1 MTKTCSKCGLSNPAE
16 AAFCHNCATPLNA
29 STRSR
34 PNQAA
39 WPQTPPVGAV
49 AGGQYVAAPSSQR
62 PMIAMVLAIGGIF
75 CCGPVLGVPAA
86 ILGWLELD
94 AIKSGR
100 APEGGKTMATVGLW
114 GGIAATVIHI
124 VIWIL
129 WVFLG
134 ALSSVSY

>member
-1 MTKTCSKCGLSNPAE
+1 
-16 AAFCHNCATPLNA
+16 
-29 STRSR
+29 
-34 PNQAA
+34 
-39 WPQTPPVGAV
+39 
-49 AGGQYVAAPSSQR
+49 
-62 PMIAMVLAIGGIF
+62 MIAMVLAIGGIF

-100 APEGGKTMATVGLW
+100 APEGGKTMAMVGLW